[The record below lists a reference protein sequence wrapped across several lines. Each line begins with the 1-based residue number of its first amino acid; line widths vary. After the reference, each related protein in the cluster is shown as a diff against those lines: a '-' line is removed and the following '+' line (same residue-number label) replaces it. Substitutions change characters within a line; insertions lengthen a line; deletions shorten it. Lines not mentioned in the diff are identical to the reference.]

1 MKPAWQPSA
10 QQELLLEACLAGGDR
25 AAIARRAWVGTVDLQ
40 NLEAGSQRLLP
51 LLAARSSPRD
61 VEAGTWALIQ
71 GAYRKTWY
79 HNQLLLAAARDLA
92 ALLGNAG
99 IPVMLLKG
107 APLAL
112 TNYRDVGARPMGDLD
127 LAVPV
132 AFARKA
138 VERMLGHGWTPEATP
153 LTATM
158 TPGRRHDAGW
168 IPGLRTLAGF
178 DERYFNVRHA
188 HGFRRAN
195 GLGIDLHWHV
205 FQGDCDP
212 ESDDDTWRHA
222 GVVTHGGCSFQIPAP
237 EEHLLLILA
246 HAARWSPTSSIRWVA
261 DAGTLLQANPGLDWA
276 RFLIVAAQRRQTGAA
291 GELLTYLA
299 HRFPIAVPAEV
310 RQALAA
316 HPVTRQTRSSDRRS
330 RARPTPL
337 TGVTEL
343 LYLHARYRTL
353 RRRFPAAC
361 PPGFPGFV
369 CAILGAEHPRQVLS
383 YAWREGLRRLRGIR

>member
-1 MKPAWQPSA
+1 
-10 QQELLLEACLAGGDR
+10 
-25 AAIARRAWVGTVDLQ
+25 VD
-40 NLEAGSQRLLP
+40 
-51 LLAARSSPRD
+51 
-61 VEAGTWALIQ
+61 AGTWALIQ

-79 HNQLLLAAARDLA
+79 HNQLLLAAARELA

-138 VERMLGHGWTPEATP
+138 VERMLAHGWTPEATP

-222 GVVTHGGCSFQIPAP
+222 GVVTHGGCSFQIPTQ

-261 DAGTLLQANPGLDWA
+261 DAGTLLQANPSFDWA
-276 RFLIVAAQRRQTGAA
+276 RFLIVAAQRRQTGRR
-291 GELLTYLA
+291 GTA
-299 HRFPIAVPAEV
+299 HLPRPPLPDRGTRGGPPSVGRASGDPADPLPLPTQP
-310 RQALAA
+310 RPAHAA
-316 HPVTRQTRSSDRRS
+316 HGNRR
-330 RARPTPL
+330 AILPLCPLPRPAPPL
-337 TGVTEL
+337 TRGLSPGISGV
-343 LYLHARYRTL
+343 
-353 RRRFPAAC
+353 
-361 PPGFPGFV
+361 
-369 CAILGAEHPRQVLS
+369 
-383 YAWREGLRRLRGIR
+383 RLRDPRRGTARASA